1 MTVVSIRCHECDTVK
16 REEHIEMRGDGTNIC
31 DDCKGSNDLPEE
43 VEEAKQGDTSEPE
56 EAPEKEAEEPEEETK
71 EQTEEDETSKF
82 TEQDALSW

>member
-31 DDCKGSNDLPEE
+31 DECKRSDRVKQAEE
-43 VEEAKQGDTSEPE
+43 DSGEGDTSEPE
-56 EAPEKEAEEPEEETK
+56 EAPEEEPEEPESET
-71 EQTEEDETSKF
+71 EEETEEDNEIKF